1 MQQWLATYAI
11 DTRSGPKKMSRT
23 FCLPSV
29 QDVRQA
35 IAQEGGYVLSIRA
48 HERSVY
54 ERLLARSTWWQVQL
68 LRGIQFRSNTT
79 SPSVALWRLIEAE
92 NNPRTQNIL
101 APAREALSRGMGV
114 IDALKALQ
122 MFDHST
128 LAILGAS
135 ERSNKLQEG
144 IPQAI
149 RNISQKRKNVAKMAG
164 TLGWIGFD
172 LLSIVQGLM
181 TGRGMILSW
190 FRKNA
195 PKDADAAAKF
205 NHTVDN
211 LDTLWAVLLWFAYGA
226 AAFMVWAIASFW
238 LNRGKRDFL
247 AARMVRKIPLVG
259 SYLRDLAF
267 ADSMMAAARMIRGNV
282 SIPDTLRQS
291 AEASNMPDVTQFW
304 LDAHAD
310 LSRGISLGAALDR
323 EPLARN
329 ERMEVMAVTDL
340 TQIATVLESIAEMRA
355 QSAQTKNSLIVWGA
369 FIFTGLYLLIAFGS
383 AIYALQLMNFS
394 MDSMMDNMMQ
404 SGGGG

>member
-1 MQQWLATYAI
+1 MQQWLATYAV
-11 DTRSGPKKMSRT
+11 DTRSGPKKVT
-23 FCLPSV
+23 KTYCLPTIG
-29 QDVRQA
+29 DVRQA
-35 IAQEGGYVLSIRA
+35 VIQEGGYVLSIRQ
-48 HERSVY
+48 HDRSVF
-54 ERLLARSTWWQVQL
+54 ERLLARSSWWQVQL
-68 LRGIQFRSNTT
+68 LRGIQFRSSMT

-92 NNPRTQNIL
+92 NNPRSQNIL
-101 APAREALSRGMGV
+101 APAREALARGLGV

-149 RNISQKRKNVAKMAG
+149 RNITQKRKNIAKIAG

-172 LLSIVQGLM
+172 LLSIVQGLQM
-181 TGRGMILSW
+181 GRTMILKW
-190 FRKNA
+190 FRGNA
-195 PKDADAAAKF
+195 PKDAEAAAKF

-211 LDTLWAVLLWFAYGA
+211 LETLWTVLLWFAYA
-226 AAFMVWAIASFW
+226 ATAFLVWSILSFW

-247 AARMVRKIPLVG
+247 AAKLVRKVPMVG

-267 ADSMMAAARMIRGNV
+267 ADSMMAASRMIKGNV
-282 SIPDTLRQS
+282 SITDALQQS
-291 AEASNMPDVTQFW
+291 AEASNVPEVCNFW
-304 LDAHAD
+304 VAAYND
-310 LSRGISLGAALDR
+310 LSRGISLGAAMDR
-323 EPLARN
+323 PPLSRS
-329 ERMEVMAVTDL
+329 ERMEIMTVSDL
-340 TQIATVLESIAEMRA
+340 SQIATVLESIADIRA

-394 MDSMMDNMMQ
+394 MDSMMDQMMQ
-404 SGGGG
+404 PGG